1 MSNRFTRELKDP
13 ETGRWSGREIW
24 IRIRSGLAVMLS
36 LGVLL
41 GGGWFVYD
49 KASDFWA
56 GIHTA
61 DDYEGE
67 GVDPLVIVDIPKGSA
82 VSDISSILVEA
93 GVVKSAEAFDQEA
106 AANNDSGNIQA
117 GRYQL
122 RSQMPAKLALAWL
135 LDSSHQV
142 HNRMTLVEGQR
153 LDQMVQAMAKASK
166 LPAKSFNALLKNWK
180 KLQLPTWARNGA
192 EGFIF
197 PDTYELPD
205 KPTAAKV
212 LDAPLEQFNV
222 VMDELDFEK
231 GAKELGITPY
241 QALIVASII
250 EKEAGADE
258 YRAKVARVIYNRLA
272 DGEKLQLD
280 STVAFA
286 AQITGRVSTT
296 DEERRIDSPWNTY
309 VVPGL
314 PKGPIS
320 SPSKKSLEAAIHPAD
335 GPWKFFVT
343 IDLDTGETEF
353 NETLDQ
359 HNASVA
365 KWTAWCASS
374 DGNRKKC
381 YG

>member
-24 IRIRSGLAVMLS
+24 IRVRSGLAVLLS
-36 LGVLL
+36 LGVLV

-49 KASDFWA
+49 KASEFWS
-56 GIHTA
+56 GFHTA

-67 GVDPLVIVDIPKGSA
+67 GIEPVVVDIPKGSSISA
-82 VSDISSILVEA
+82 ISSILVEA
-93 GVVKSAEAFDQEA
+93 GVVKSAEAFDEEA
-106 AANNDSGNIQA
+106 SANNDSEHIQA

-122 RSQMPAKLALAWL
+122 KTQMPAKLALAWL
-135 LDSSHQV
+135 LDPSHQV

-153 LDQMVQAMAKASK
+153 LDQMVAAMAKASK
-166 LPAKSFNALLKNWK
+166 VPAKEFNALLKKWK

-192 EGFIF
+192 EGFIS
-197 PDTYELPD
+197 PDTYELAD
-205 KPTAAKV
+205 KTTAAEV
-212 LDAPLEQFNV
+212 LDAPLEQFIA
-222 VMDELDFEK
+222 VMEDLEFEK

-280 STVAFA
+280 STVAYA
-286 AQITGRVSTT
+286 ANITGRVSTT
-296 DEERRIDSPWNTY
+296 DEERKIDSPWNTY
-309 VVPGL
+309 VVSGL

-320 SPSKKSLEAAIHPAD
+320 SPSRKSLEAAIHPAD

-343 IDLDTGETEF
+343 VDLDTGETEF

-365 KWTAWCASS
+365 KWTAWCSKS
-374 DGNRKKC
+374 DANSKKC